1 MTERAPSPRN
11 GPHFGMI
18 PHWLARLELSGREF
32 RVLTVI
38 ASRWGKPSSGPS
50 LDGVV
55 ETRIVR
61 IGTHRIANETNIARR
76 TGARSKPPDGDT
88 WPGGK

>member
-11 GPHFGMI
+11 GPYFAMT

-38 ASRWGKPSSGPS
+38 ASRCGKPSSVRSP
-50 LDGVV
+50 DGII
-55 ETRIVR
+55 ETRIAR
-61 IGTHRIANETNIARR
+61 IGTHRVADETNLARR
-76 TGARSKPPDGDT
+76 HVLSPAVTSKP
-88 WPGGK
+88 